1 MMPSAA
7 PRQLWRNCTL
17 LDGRIGS
24 EPLADAAV
32 LTEGADIVWAG
43 TEAACPGKAGD
54 GWTVN
59 DLAGRWLS
67 PGLIDCHTHLI
78 FGGNRASEH
87 ALRARGA
94 TYQEIAAKGG
104 GILSTVRATR
114 AATDAQ
120 LLAGARARIDTLRA
134 EGVTTVEIKSGYGLD
149 FSTEQR
155 LLRIAR
161 QLGREAGVTV
171 HATFLGAHTL
181 APEFAGRADDYLQA
195 ILADWL
201 PQLAQQ
207 GLIDSVDI
215 YCETLAFSAAQSA
228 RLFDA
233 AKSLGL
239 PVRMHAEQ
247 FSNIGGSLL
256 AASHGALSC
265 DHLEYAGEAEAV
277 AMARA
282 GTVAVLLPVAWHVL
296 REKRLPPV
304 AALRAARVP
313 IAIAS
318 DCNPGSAPGESL
330 QLALSLAA
338 RDFGLQ
344 PAELLAAVTG
354 NAARAL
360 GMQAERGQVVAG
372 QRADFAVWDIS
383 SRDEFGY
390 WLGHNPCMGT
400 VRNGSADARL
410 VAALAN
416 KRTT

>member
-1 MMPSAA
+1 MIPSAA

-17 LDGRIGS
+17 LDGRIAS

-32 LTEGADIVWAG
+32 LTEGAQIAWAG
-43 TEAACPGKAGD
+43 AQAACPRRAGD
-54 GWTVN
+54 DCAVV

-94 TYQEIAAKGG
+94 TYQEIAAQGG

-114 AATDAQ
+114 AATEAQ
-120 LLAGARARIDTLRA
+120 LLAGARARIDSLRA

-149 FSTEQR
+149 FRTEQR

-195 ILADWL
+195 IIADWL

-207 GLIDSVDI
+207 GLVDSVDV

-233 AKSLGL
+233 AKLLGL

-265 DHLEYAGEAEAV
+265 DHLEYAGEAEAA
-277 AMARA
+277 AMARS

-330 QLALSLAA
+330 QLAMALAA

-344 PAELLAAVTG
+344 PAEMLAAVTG

-360 GMQAERGQVVAG
+360 GMQAERGQIVAG

-390 WLGHNPCMGT
+390 WLGHNPCVGT

-410 VAALAN
+410 VATLAI

>member
-1 MMPSAA
+1 MIPSAA

-17 LDGRIGS
+17 LDGRIAS

-32 LTEGADIVWAG
+32 LTEGAQIAWAG
-43 TEAACPGKAGD
+43 AQAACPRSAGD
-54 GWTVN
+54 DCAVV
-59 DLAGRWLS
+59 DLAGCWLS

-94 TYQEIAAKGG
+94 TYQEIAAQGG
-104 GILSTVRATR
+104 GILSSVRATR
-114 AATDAQ
+114 AATEAQ
-120 LLAGARARIDTLRA
+120 LLSGARARIDSLRA

-149 FSTEQR
+149 FRTEQR

-195 ILADWL
+195 IIADWL

-233 AKSLGL
+233 AKLLGL

-265 DHLEYAGEAEAV
+265 DHLEYAGEAEAA
-277 AMARA
+277 AMARS

-330 QLALSLAA
+330 QLAMALAA

-344 PAELLAAVTG
+344 PAELLATVTG

-360 GMQAERGQVVAG
+360 GMQAERGQIVAG

-390 WLGHNPCMGT
+390 WFGHNPCVGT

-410 VAALAN
+410 VATLAI

>member
-1 MMPSAA
+1 MNPSAA

-17 LDGRIGS
+17 LDGRIAS
-24 EPLADAAV
+24 EPLLDAAV
-32 LTEGADIVWAG
+32 LTQGTQIVCAGAQ
-43 TEAACPGKAGD
+43 AACLRTAD
-54 GWTVN
+54 DDCTVV
-59 DLAGRWLS
+59 DLDGRWLT

-94 TYQEIAAKGG
+94 SYQEIAAQGG

-114 AATDAQ
+114 AAGDAQ
-120 LLAGARARIDTLRA
+120 LLAAARARIDALRA
-134 EGVTTVEIKSGYGLD
+134 EGITTVEIKSGYGLD
-149 FSTEQR
+149 FSTEQS

-161 QLGREAGVTV
+161 QLGRDAGVTV

-181 APEFAGRADDYLQA
+181 APEYAGRADDYLKT
-195 ILADWL
+195 IIADWL
-201 PQLAQQ
+201 PRLAGE

-215 YCETLAFSAAQSA
+215 YCETLAFSAAQAA

-233 AKSLGL
+233 ARLSGL

-265 DHLEYAGEAEAV
+265 DHLEYAGAAEAA
-277 AMARA
+277 AMARS
-282 GTVAVLLPVAWHVL
+282 GTVAVLLPMAWHVL
-296 REKRLPPV
+296 RETRKPPV
-304 AALRAARVP
+304 AALRAAQVP

-330 QLALSLAA
+330 QLAMSLAA

-344 PAELLAAVTG
+344 PAELLAAVTS

-360 GMQAERGQVVAG
+360 GLQTERGQIVAG

-383 SRDEFGY
+383 SCDEFGY
-390 WLGHNPCMGT
+390 WLGHNPCVGT
-400 VRNGSADARL
+400 VRNGSMDARL
-410 VAALAN
+410 AAALAT

>member
-1 MMPSAA
+1 MSNSAA

-17 LDGRIGS
+17 LDGRIAS

-32 LTEGADIVWAG
+32 LTEGAQIVWAG
-43 TEAACPGKAGD
+43 ARAACPRKAGD
-54 GWTVN
+54 DCTVV

-67 PGLIDCHTHLI
+67 PGLVDCHTHLI

-94 TYQEIAAKGG
+94 SYQEIAAQGG

-114 AATDAQ
+114 AADDAQ
-120 LLAGARARIDTLRA
+120 LLAGARARVDALRA
-134 EGVTTVEIKSGYGLD
+134 EGVTTIEIKSGYGLD
-149 FSTEQR
+149 FGTEQR

-195 ILADWL
+195 IIVDWL

-215 YCETLAFSAAQSA
+215 YCETLAFSAAHSA

-233 AKSLGL
+233 ARLLGL
-239 PVRMHAEQ
+239 PLRMHAEQ

-265 DHLEYAGEAEAV
+265 DHLEYAGEPEAV
-277 AMARA
+277 ALARS

-296 REKRLPPV
+296 RETRKPPV
-304 AALRAARVP
+304 AALRAAGVP
-313 IAIAS
+313 LAIAS

-344 PAELLAAVTG
+344 PAELLAAVTS

-360 GMQAERGQVVAG
+360 GMQAERGQIMAG
-372 QRADFAVWDIS
+372 LRADFAVWDIS

-390 WLGHNPCMGT
+390 WLGHNPCVGT
-400 VRNGSADARL
+400 VRNGNADARL
-410 VAALAN
+410 AAALVIWEAV
-416 KRTT
+416 

>member
-1 MMPSAA
+1 MIPSAA

-17 LDGRIGS
+17 LDGRIAS

-32 LTEGADIVWAG
+32 LTEGAQIAWAG
-43 TEAACPGKAGD
+43 AQAACPRSAGD
-54 GWTVN
+54 DCAVV
-59 DLAGRWLS
+59 DLAGCWLS

-94 TYQEIAAKGG
+94 TYQEIAAQGG
-104 GILSTVRATR
+104 GILSSVRATR
-114 AATDAQ
+114 AATEAQ
-120 LLAGARARIDTLRA
+120 LLSGARARIDSLRA

-149 FSTEQR
+149 FRTEQR

-195 ILADWL
+195 IIADWL

-233 AKSLGL
+233 AKMLGL

-265 DHLEYAGEAEAV
+265 DHLEYAGEAEAA
-277 AMARA
+277 AMARS

-330 QLALSLAA
+330 QLAMALAA

-344 PAELLAAVTG
+344 PAELLATVTG

-360 GMQAERGQVVAG
+360 GMQAERGQIVAG

-390 WLGHNPCMGT
+390 WFGHNPCVGT

-410 VAALAN
+410 VATLAI

>member
-1 MMPSAA
+1 MIPSVA

-17 LDGRIGS
+17 LDGRIDS

-32 LTEGADIVWAG
+32 LTEGADIVWVG

-94 TYQEIAAKGG
+94 TYQDIAAQGG

-120 LLAGARARIDTLRA
+120 LLAGARARIDALRA

-149 FSTEQR
+149 FVTEQR

-161 QLGREAGVTV
+161 QLGREAGVTA

-181 APEFAGRADDYLQA
+181 APEFAGRPDDYLQA
-195 ILADWL
+195 IIADWL
-201 PQLAQQ
+201 PALAQQ

-256 AASHGALSC
+256 AASRGALSC
-265 DHLEYAGEAEAV
+265 DHLEYAGAAEAS
-277 AMARA
+277 AMARS

-296 REKRLPPV
+296 REKRVPPV

-390 WLGHNPCMGT
+390 WLGHNPCAGT